1 MRQRTG
7 AQILSKVINPQWGLV
22 AVFSCQALAFHQ
34 LLFAVVSEFH
44 GESFLI
50 GGINSTPDD
59 RVRCGVWVT
68 FVLSQEPALTFWG
81 SDVHLPEN
89 RPFQTHRSRLQ
100 SCRTFGYKWQVDRC
114 I

>member
-44 GESFLI
+44 GKSFLV
-50 GGINSTPDD
+50 GGINSTPNDK
-59 RVRCGVWVT
+59 VRCGVWVT
-68 FVLSQEPALTFWG
+68 FVLNQVLALTFWG
-81 SDVHLPEN
+81 SGGHLPEN
-89 RPFQTHRSRLQ
+89 RPFQTHQSRLQ
-100 SCRTFGYKWQVDRC
+100 SCRTSEYR
-114 I
+114 